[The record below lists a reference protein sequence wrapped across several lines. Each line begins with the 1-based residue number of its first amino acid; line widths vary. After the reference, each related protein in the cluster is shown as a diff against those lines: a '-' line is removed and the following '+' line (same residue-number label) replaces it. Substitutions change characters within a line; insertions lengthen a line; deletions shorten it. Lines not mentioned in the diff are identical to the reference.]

1 MDDKWSWLLSPD
13 GCFSVKSVY
22 EELFKEIVAGPI
34 LGVLEENVF
43 KNIWDSPAPS
53 KIIVFSWQ
61 LLYDRVPTKDN
72 LLLRGIILPN
82 GGTHCAWCGQFPEYA
97 CHLFL
102 HCKVAF
108 SVWYA
113 IFKWLGVV
121 IVMPAN
127 LFYLFDCLSGAVA
140 SIKAKNKFKLVWH
153 TVIWSIW
160 KALNNKIFK
169 NIDVQPVDIVEEVK
183 VLSRKWSAERL
194 KISPCLFYEW
204 TWDPGSC
211 FNR

>member
-1 MDDKWSWLLSPD
+1 
-13 GCFSVKSVY
+13 
-22 EELFKEIVAGPI
+22 
-34 LGVLEENVF
+34 
-43 KNIWDSPAPS
+43 
-53 KIIVFSWQ
+53 
-61 LLYDRVPTKDN
+61 
-72 LLLRGIILPN
+72 
-82 GGTHCAWCGQFPEYA
+82 
-97 CHLFL
+97 
-102 HCKVAF
+102 VAF

-204 TWDPGSC
+204 T
-211 FNR
+211 